1 MGGKNEIQENQT
13 EMKEKEAEFAGS
25 IWFRFAA
32 KSKIISKKLNSN
44 AMSGGGGDADMME
57 AEAPREEA
65 GAASE
70 PNDIRN
76 LLAMARRLINEGK
89 PSQALEAVTFSPL
102 PLL

>member
-1 MGGKNEIQENQT
+1 ML
-13 EMKEKEAEFAGS
+13 EASG
-25 IWFRFAA
+25 FRFAA
-32 KSKIISKKLNSN
+32 EIKIIARNELNSN
-44 AMSGGGGDADMME
+44 AMSGGGDADMME
-57 AEAPREEA
+57 AEASAPPREEA

-76 LLAMARRLINEGK
+76 LLAMARRLISEGK